1 MAAVTVR
8 LRTAANG
15 EPRAKAAPPF
25 WPGYV
30 AMLEGTLRRRQRLY
44 GGHLAKITNLRFL
57 ELPAAG
63 TCMAG
68 VSTEGGER
76 KLHFVSTQKPPH
88 YFKVTT

>member
-1 MAAVTVR
+1 MTTFGSIALQRRSYSAGATRITVTLARHAMDDAAWDGWVQMSTSGFPQ
-8 LRTAANG
+8 AD
-15 EPRAKAAPPF
+15 
-25 WPGYV
+25 
-30 AMLEGTLRRRQRLY
+30 
-44 GGHLAKITNLRFL
+44 L